1 MTAYVQDDIATTGAD
16 ALLAEATQFTL
27 RALPADHP
35 ASDLHAVVVSARGH
49 GLWAVYSRGTVVTRD
64 GRWMFDRETALRIGR
79 ELLPEIRAQHERF
92 QGR

>member
-1 MTAYVQDDIATTGAD
+1 MTAYVQDDPATIGAD

-35 ASDLHAVVVSARGH
+35 ASDFHAVVVSSRGH
-49 GLWAVYSRGTVVTRD
+49 GLWAVYCRGTVLTRD

-79 ELLPEIRAQHERF
+79 EMLPEIRSSYERSHTN
-92 QGR
+92 